1 MAAADKSVK
10 FLEETIVMVEANR
23 AKFEHIDA
31 VLKRPPYRDTVEM
44 ATNCGLCGLVAGGD
58 RKSESVRRDH

>member
-1 MAAADKSVK
+1 VTAADKSVK

-31 VLKRPPYRDTVEM
+31 VGKPAAVRKRQEAWVLTQS
-44 ATNCGLCGLVAGGD
+44 C
-58 RKSESVRRDH
+58 